1 MWIHNVCMQTSDHH
15 RYGLI
20 LCVSEGFLCQWM
32 WIHNVC
38 MGNFCLHVEIFF
50 CFWRLPFR
58 VNVDPQ
64 CVQANFWSSWIDL
77 KAYLMSKCGSTMFAW
92 KYLAFLPSC
101 SDFLCLLKTPNY
113 NAICKTART
122 GATHLWSPVFSQF
135 HYFTIWC
142 NSVIHPDTPPSPPW
156 PNPTQPNP
164 TCLLTQTC
172 FSIYLKY
179 DSD

>member
-1 MWIHNVCMQTSDHH
+1 MTGWKEDRMTGLKRMNRWPDNGTLH
-15 RYGLI
+15 RRLTTWYIYTLYDI
-20 LCVSEGFLCQWM
+20 L
-32 WIHNVC
+32 
-38 MGNFCLHVEIFF
+38 
-50 CFWRLPFR
+50 
-58 VNVDPQ
+58 
-64 CVQANFWSSWIDL
+64 DL
-77 KAYLMSKCGSTMFAW
+77 KAYLMSECGSTMFAW
-92 KYLAFLPSC
+92 KYLAFLPS
-101 SDFLCLLKTPNY
+101 SSNFLCLLKTPNY
-113 NAICKTART
+113 NAICKAARA

-179 DSD
+179 DSDESEVLSPPLLAADEPRSPFFIHQINLVFILK